1 MLRVEFFQPVNE
13 QLLTYCNGISVD
25 PMDDTVFLIQF
36 AEYVLWQ
43 TPLNNIKHISSYEH
57 K

>member
-13 QLLTYCNGISVD
+13 QLLTFCKGISVD

-36 AEYVLWQ
+36 AESVLWQ
-43 TPLNNIKHISSYEH
+43 TPLNNIKHISSYE